1 MQNRRKNSDFIR
13 LPVFHLKADKKRRKW
28 WLTRGAGFG
37 SLPALLEMYAVVQ
50 TGGKQYKVT
59 EGDTIEVNRVSGD
72 TGSALTIDTVLM
84 VNQDGSVKIGSPTI
98 DGAKVEAEV
107 VKHTR
112 GPKLIV
118 WKMKRR
124 KGYRNKN
131 GHRQDLSVLK
141 INKISA

>member
-1 MQNRRKNSDFIR
+1 
-13 LPVFHLKADKKRRKW
+13 
-28 WLTRGAGFG
+28 
-37 SLPALLEMYAVVQ
+37 MYAVVK
-50 TGGKQYKVT
+50 TGGRQSKVT
-59 EGDTIEVNRVSGD
+59 EGATIEVNRVSSD
-72 TGSALTIDTVLM
+72 EGSALTIDTVLM
-84 VNQDGSVKIGSPTI
+84 INQDGSVKIGTPTI

-107 VKHTR
+107 VRHTR
-112 GPKLIV
+112 GPKLVV

>member
-1 MQNRRKNSDFIR
+1 
-13 LPVFHLKADKKRRKW
+13 
-28 WLTRGAGFG
+28 
-37 SLPALLEMYAVVQ
+37 MYAVVQ

-84 VNQDGSVKIGSPTI
+84 VNQDGSVKIGPPTI

>member
-1 MQNRRKNSDFIR
+1 M
-13 LPVFHLKADKKRRKW
+13 
-28 WLTRGAGFG
+28 
-37 SLPALLEMYAVVQ
+37 
-50 TGGKQYKVT
+50 
-59 EGDTIEVNRVSGD
+59 
-72 TGSALTIDTVLM
+72 
-84 VNQDGSVKIGSPTI
+84 KIGSPTI

-107 VKHTR
+107 IKHTR

-131 GHRQDLSVLK
+131 GHRQDLSILK

>member
-1 MQNRRKNSDFIR
+1 
-13 LPVFHLKADKKRRKW
+13 
-28 WLTRGAGFG
+28 
-37 SLPALLEMYAVVQ
+37 MYAVVK

-59 EGDTIEVNRVSGD
+59 EGATIEVNRVSSD
-72 TGSALTIDTVLM
+72 EGSALTIDSVLM
-84 VNQDGSVKIGSPTI
+84 VNQDGSVKIGNPTI

-107 VKHTR
+107 VRHTR
-112 GPKLIV
+112 GPKLVI